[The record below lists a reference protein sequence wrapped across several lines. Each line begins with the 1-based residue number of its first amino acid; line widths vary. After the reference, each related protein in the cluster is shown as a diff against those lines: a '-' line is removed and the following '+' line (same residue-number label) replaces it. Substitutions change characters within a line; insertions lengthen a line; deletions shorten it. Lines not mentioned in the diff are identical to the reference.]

1 MSLTYRIIAPL
12 IVPKLKRGTNCPNMK
27 SFLFSWNCKTG
38 EQNIEVTDENGSRT
52 SNGNVSITEI
62 MNEGTGRRLIDL
74 LDNLYKDWVYLYGL
88 IDCEK
93 KSITLI
99 FKDNDHNTVG
109 IRTY

>member
-12 IVPKLKRGTNCPNMK
+12 IVPKLKRATNSPNMK
-27 SFLFSWNCKTG
+27 SFLFSWNCKNG
-38 EQNIEVTDENGSRT
+38 EQNVEVTDENGSRLA
-52 SNGNVSITEI
+52 NGNVSITEI

-74 LDNLYKDWVYLYGL
+74 LDNLYKDWVHLYGL

-99 FKDNDHNTVG
+99 FKDNEGNTVG
-109 IRTY
+109 VRTY